1 LGLALHKAQEPL
13 FPSQFGVL
21 VEPSFLFVPLCNQ
34 EGKFHYSL
42 PGQPEKEVCY
52 FMLPFVQL

>member
-1 LGLALHKAQEPL
+1 MTLHKARESL

-21 VEPSFLFVPLCNQ
+21 VEPSFQFVPLCNL

-42 PGQPEKEVCY
+42 YGQPEKEVCY